1 MTDFG
6 LIELVETFKIKNMN
20 THNVS
25 LASTEYQSFRD
36 EITKRIRSAQ
46 YEALKA
52 VNKEMIALY
61 WEIGRRITEQQTTL
75 GWGKSVVENL
85 SKDIQSEFPGIQG
98 FSARNMWD
106 MARFYSEYQ
115 SNEILQPLVAEIS
128 WSKHIVIL
136 TKCKETQQ
144 RQFYIL
150 ATKKY
155 GWTKDVLIH
164 KIELKTYENFLL
176 GQSNFDTTL
185 TESIRNQAVLAVKDE
200 YTLDFIGLG
209 ERYSEY
215 ELEQAVVKNIRSFL
229 MEFGTDF
236 SFIGN
241 QYRLEVDG
249 REFFIDLLLY
259 NRRLQAMIAVEL
271 KIGEFK
277 PEYKGKMEFYLNVL
291 NETVKLPH
299 ENPAIG
305 IIICKSK
312 SRTIVEYALKNST
325 MPIGVATYNL
335 SSELPEAYKELL
347 PASENIAK
355 KLELLI
361 KE

>member
-1 MTDFG
+1 MTEKNSSI
-6 LIELVETFKIKNMN
+6 LSPEYLNFKN
-20 THNVS
+20 
-25 LASTEYQSFRD
+25 
-36 EITKRIRSAQ
+36 EITARIRSAQ

-61 WEIGRRITEQQTTL
+61 WEVGKRITEQQTAL

-85 SKDIQSEFPGIQG
+85 SRDIQKEFPGIQG
-98 FSARNMWD
+98 FGVRNMWD
-106 MARFYSEYQ
+106 MARFYAEYQ

-136 TKCKETQQ
+136 TKCKETRQ

-155 GWTKDVLIH
+155 GWTKDVLIN
-164 KIELKTYENFLL
+164 KIEAKTYENYLL
-176 GQSNFDTTL
+176 GQSNFDITL
-185 TESIRNQAVLAVKDE
+185 PDSIKNQAILALKDE
-200 YTLDFIGLG
+200 YTFDLVGLA
-209 ERYSEY
+209 EEHSEY
-215 ELEQAVVKNIRSFL
+215 ELEQAIIKNIRAFL

-249 REFFIDLLLY
+249 KEYFIDLLLY
-259 NRRLQAMIAVEL
+259 NRRLQAMIAIEL
-271 KIGEFK
+271 KIGEFQ
-277 PEYKGKMEFYLNVL
+277 PEYKGKMEFYLNIL
-291 NETVKLPH
+291 NDTVKLPH

-312 SRTIVEYALKNST
+312 SRMIVEFALKSSN
-325 MPIGVATYNL
+325 MPIGVATYSL
-335 SSELPEAYKELL
+335 SSELPEAYKKLL
-347 PASENIAK
+347 PTSEEIAK
-355 KLELLI
+355 KIELLI
-361 KE
+361 ER

>member
-1 MTDFG
+1 MTEKNSSI
-6 LIELVETFKIKNMN
+6 LSPEYLNFKN
-20 THNVS
+20 
-25 LASTEYQSFRD
+25 
-36 EITKRIRSAQ
+36 EITARIRSAQ

-61 WEIGRRITEQQTTL
+61 WEVGKRITEQQTAL

-85 SKDIQSEFPGIQG
+85 SRDIQKEFPGIQG
-98 FSARNMWD
+98 FGVRNMWD
-106 MARFYSEYQ
+106 MARFYAEYQ

-136 TKCKETQQ
+136 TKCKETRQ

-155 GWTKDVLIH
+155 GWTKDVLIN
-164 KIELKTYENFLL
+164 KIEAKTYENYLL
-176 GQSNFDTTL
+176 GQSNFDNTL
-185 TESIRNQAVLAVKDE
+185 PDKIKNQAILALKDE
-200 YTLDFIGLG
+200 YTFDLVGLA
-209 ERYSEY
+209 EEHSEY
-215 ELEQAVVKNIRSFL
+215 ELEQAIIKNIRAFL

-249 REFFIDLLLY
+249 KEYFIDLLLY
-259 NRRLQAMIAVEL
+259 NRRLQAMIAIEL
-271 KIGEFK
+271 KIGEFQ
-277 PEYKGKMEFYLNVL
+277 PEYKGKMEFYLNIL
-291 NETVKLPH
+291 NDTVKLPH

-312 SRTIVEYALKNST
+312 SRMIVEYALKSSN
-325 MPIGVATYNL
+325 MPIGVATYSL
-335 SSELPEAYKELL
+335 SSELPEAYKKLL
-347 PASENIAK
+347 PTSEEIAQK
-355 KLELLI
+355 IELLI
-361 KE
+361 ER

>member
-1 MTDFG
+1 MTEKNSSI
-6 LIELVETFKIKNMN
+6 LSPEYLNFKN
-20 THNVS
+20 
-25 LASTEYQSFRD
+25 
-36 EITKRIRSAQ
+36 EITARIRSAQ

-61 WEIGRRITEQQTTL
+61 WEVGKRITEQQTAL

-85 SKDIQSEFPGIQG
+85 SRDIQKEFPGIQG
-98 FSARNMWD
+98 FGVRNMWD
-106 MARFYSEYQ
+106 MARFYTEYQ

-136 TKCKETQQ
+136 TKCKETRQ

-155 GWTKDVLIH
+155 GWTKDVLIN
-164 KIELKTYENFLL
+164 KIEAKTYENYLL
-176 GQSNFDTTL
+176 GQSNFDNTL
-185 TESIRNQAVLAVKDE
+185 PDKIKNQAILALKDE
-200 YTLDFIGLG
+200 YTFDLVGLA
-209 ERYSEY
+209 EEHSEY
-215 ELEQAVVKNIRSFL
+215 ELEQAIIKNIRAFL

-249 REFFIDLLLY
+249 KEYFIDLLLY
-259 NRRLQAMIAVEL
+259 NRRLQAMIAIEL
-271 KIGEFK
+271 KIGEFQ
-277 PEYKGKMEFYLNVL
+277 PEYKGKMEFYLNIL
-291 NETVKLPH
+291 NDTVKLPH

-312 SRTIVEYALKNST
+312 SRMIVEYALKSSN
-325 MPIGVATYNL
+325 MPIGVATYSL

-347 PASENIAK
+347 PTSEEIAK
-355 KLELLI
+355 KIELLL
-361 KE
+361 

>member
-1 MTDFG
+1 MATKNN
-6 LIELVETFKIKNMN
+6 LILSPEYLNFK
-20 THNVS
+20 
-25 LASTEYQSFRD
+25 D
-36 EITKRIRSAQ
+36 EITARIRSAQ

-52 VNKEMIALY
+52 VNREMIALY
-61 WEIGRRITEQQTTL
+61 WEIGKRITEQQTAL

-85 SKDIQSEFPGIQG
+85 SRDIQKEFPGIQG
-98 FSARNMWD
+98 FGVRNMWD
-106 MARFYSEYQ
+106 MARFYAEYQ

-155 GWTKDVLIH
+155 GWTKDVLIN
-164 KIELKTYENFLL
+164 KIEAKTYENYLL
-176 GQSNFDTTL
+176 GQSNFDITL
-185 TESIRNQAVLAVKDE
+185 PEKIKNQAILALKDE
-200 YTLDFIGLG
+200 YTFNLIGLA
-209 ERYSEY
+209 EEHSEY
-215 ELEQAVVKNIRSFL
+215 ELEQAIIKNIRAFL
-229 MEFGTDF
+229 MEFGPDF

-249 REFFIDLLLY
+249 REYFIDLLLY
-259 NRRLQAMIAVEL
+259 NRRLQAMIALEL
-271 KIGEFK
+271 KIGEFQ

-291 NETVKLPH
+291 NDTVKLPH

-312 SRTIVEYALKNST
+312 SRMIVEYALKSSN
-325 MPIGVATYNL
+325 MPIGVATYSL
-335 SSELPEAYKELL
+335 SAELPEAYKELL
-347 PASENIAK
+347 PSSEEIAK
-355 KLELLI
+355 KIELLM
-361 KE
+361 E

>member
-1 MTDFG
+1 MHTDMTEKNSSI
-6 LIELVETFKIKNMN
+6 LSPEYLNFKN
-20 THNVS
+20 
-25 LASTEYQSFRD
+25 
-36 EITKRIRSAQ
+36 EITARIRSAQ

-61 WEIGRRITEQQTTL
+61 WEVGKRITEQQMTL

-85 SKDIQSEFPGIQG
+85 SRDIQKEFPGIQG
-98 FSARNMWD
+98 FGVRNMWD
-106 MARFYSEYQ
+106 MARFYTEYQ

-136 TKCKETQQ
+136 TKCKETRQ

-155 GWTKDVLIH
+155 GWTKDVLIN
-164 KIELKTYENFLL
+164 KIEAKTYENYLL
-176 GQSNFDTTL
+176 GQSNFDMTL
-185 TESIRNQAVLAVKDE
+185 PDSIKNQAILALKDE
-200 YTLDFIGLG
+200 YTFDLIGLA
-209 ERYSEY
+209 EEHSEY
-215 ELEQAVVKNIRSFL
+215 ELEQAIIKNIRAFL

-249 REFFIDLLLY
+249 KEYFIDLLLY
-259 NRRLQAMIAVEL
+259 NRRLQAMIAIEL
-271 KIGEFK
+271 KIGEFQ
-277 PEYKGKMEFYLNVL
+277 PEYKGKMEFYLNIL
-291 NETVKLPH
+291 NDTVKLPH

-312 SRTIVEYALKNST
+312 SRMIVEYALKSSN
-325 MPIGVATYNL
+325 MPIGVATYSL

-347 PASENIAK
+347 PTSEEIAK
-355 KLELLI
+355 KIELLL
-361 KE
+361 

>member
-1 MTDFG
+1 M
-6 LIELVETFKIKNMN
+6 
-20 THNVS
+20 HNIS
-25 LASTEYQSFRD
+25 LTSTEYQSFRD

-61 WEIGRRITEQQTTL
+61 WEIGMRITVQQTAL

-85 SKDIQSEFPGIQG
+85 SQDIQKEFPGIQG

-128 WSKHIVIL
+128 WTKHIVIL

-185 TESIRNQAVLAVKDE
+185 PENIRNQAVLAVKDE
-200 YTLDFIGLG
+200 YTLDFII
-209 ERYSEY
+209 
-215 ELEQAVVKNIRSFL
+215 KNIRSFL

-236 SFIGN
+236 SFMGN

-249 REFFIDLLLY
+249 REYFIDLLLY

-312 SRTIVEYALKNST
+312 SRTIVEYALKTSA
-325 MPIGVATYNL
+325 MPIGVATYSL
-335 SSELPEAYKELL
+335 SPELPEAYKELL
-347 PASENIAK
+347 PASEDIAK

>member
-1 MTDFG
+1 MST
-6 LIELVETFKIKNMN
+6 N
-20 THNVS
+20 NVS

-85 SKDIQSEFPGIQG
+85 SKDIQKEFPGIKG

-144 RQFYIL
+144 RQYYIL

-164 KIELKTYENFLL
+164 KIELKAYENFLL

-185 TESIRNQAVLAVKDE
+185 PENIRNQAVLAVKDE
-200 YTLDFIGLG
+200 YMLDFIGLS
-209 ERYSEY
+209 EEHSEY
-215 ELEQAVVKNIRSFL
+215 ELEQAIIKNIRSFL

-312 SRTIVEYALKNST
+312 
-325 MPIGVATYNL
+325 TY
-335 SSELPEAYKELL
+335 
-347 PASENIAK
+347 IMV
-355 KLELLI
+355 
-361 KE
+361 

>member
-1 MTDFG
+1 MTEKNNSI
-6 LIELVETFKIKNMN
+6 LSPEYLNFKN
-20 THNVS
+20 
-25 LASTEYQSFRD
+25 
-36 EITKRIRSAQ
+36 EITARIRSAQ

-61 WEIGRRITEQQTTL
+61 WEVGKRITEQQTAL

-85 SKDIQSEFPGIQG
+85 SRDIQKEFPGIQG
-98 FSARNMWD
+98 FGVRNMWD
-106 MARFYSEYQ
+106 MARFYAEYQ

-136 TKCKETQQ
+136 AKCKETRQ

-155 GWTKDVLIH
+155 GWTKDVLIN
-164 KIELKTYENFLL
+164 KIEAKTYENYLL
-176 GQSNFDTTL
+176 GQSNFDITL
-185 TESIRNQAVLAVKDE
+185 PDSIKNQAILALKDE
-200 YTLDFIGLG
+200 YTFDLIGLA
-209 ERYSEY
+209 EEHSEY
-215 ELEQAVVKNIRSFL
+215 ELEQAIIKNIRAFL

-249 REFFIDLLLY
+249 KEYFIDLLLY
-259 NRRLQAMIAVEL
+259 NRRLQAMIAIEL
-271 KIGEFK
+271 KIGEFQ
-277 PEYKGKMEFYLNVL
+277 PEYKGKMEFYLNIL
-291 NETVKLPH
+291 NDTVKLPH

-312 SRTIVEYALKNST
+312 SRMIVEYALKSSN
-325 MPIGVATYNL
+325 MPIGVATYSL
-335 SSELPEAYKELL
+335 SSELPEAYKKLL
-347 PASENIAK
+347 PTSEEIAK
-355 KLELLI
+355 KIEILI
-361 KE
+361 EK